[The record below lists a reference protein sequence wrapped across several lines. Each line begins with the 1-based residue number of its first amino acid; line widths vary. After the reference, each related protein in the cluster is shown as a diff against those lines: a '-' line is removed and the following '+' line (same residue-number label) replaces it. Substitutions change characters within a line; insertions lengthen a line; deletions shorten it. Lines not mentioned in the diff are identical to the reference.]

1 MTFQKGQ
8 SGSPDAVF
16 RKGISGN
23 PAGRTKG
30 LSGTLNAARKLIA
43 PHLEQLTEQ
52 TLAAALKGDTNA
64 AVACLEIAATA
75 EKARAA

>member
-1 MTFQKGQ
+1 MTFIKGQ
-8 SGSPDAVF
+8 SGNP
-16 RKGISGN
+16 KGKV
-23 PAGRTKG
+23 KG
-30 LSGTLNAARKLIA
+30 TINTANTLNAARKLIA
-43 PHLEQLTEQ
+43 PHLPQLTEQ

>member
-1 MTFQKGQ
+1 MTFRKGQ
-8 SGSPDAVF
+8 SGNPQG
-16 RKGISGN
+16 RPKGSGN
-23 PAGRTKG
+23 T
-30 LSGTLNAARKLIA
+30 LSAARKLIA
-43 PHLEQLTEQ
+43 PHLPQLTEQ